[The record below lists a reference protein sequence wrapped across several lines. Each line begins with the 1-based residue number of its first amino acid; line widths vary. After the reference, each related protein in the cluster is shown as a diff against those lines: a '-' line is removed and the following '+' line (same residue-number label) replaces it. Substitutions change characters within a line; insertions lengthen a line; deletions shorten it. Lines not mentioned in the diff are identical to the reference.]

1 MSSVGRMYLL
11 LLGVL
16 LAAGCSTSNGN
27 SGLNL
32 VTPQGNHPAGFA
44 STHPTLILS
53 SSDISLCQ
61 SCHGNT
67 LQGGIAKVSCFSP
80 SLNGVACHHP
90 SPASWAT
97 PAQHGASAKQAPGHS
112 SFIVCQICHG
122 NDFAGGGSGVSCL
135 NTAGCHGS
143 GVNSPHP
150 RRPWRATGTDNT
162 HTNTDPVNA
171 VVCVN
176 CHANGANTNPP
187 HPPPTPAPAGTAP
200 GCFNST
206 LCHGASAAPHI
217 LGATWLNPTSA
228 AFHGLAAKPDLVYCQ
243 GCHGTPGTIFF
254 DGGAATT
261 KCSTCH
267 TGAKAHPTTWY
278 QAPSPFPGYV
288 ASHRDSGNPG
298 VACAIC
304 HRVTGPGAGPM
315 AGAPSCFSASFTNAD
330 GVAASC
336 HVNGPSAANHSVPF
350 FDNTHFQAT
359 QTTFT
364 SNCSNCH
371 AVTGTS
377 PVSAAPLC
385 TVCHT
390 AGSPLT
396 LTSCTSCHA
405 NPPNGAAGTAY
416 PNIAGTHTVH
426 IALNGAGTPISC
438 NTCHNGLGT
447 NTLNH
452 YNRANARPG
461 LNALR
466 VPPGD
471 AAFPATYNAETG
483 ASSFSATALTCS
495 NVSCHGGQ
503 ANLNWQTGTLNV
515 NTQCTSCHTSGTAQY
530 NSYNSG
536 EHQKHVSGEG
546 IECTVCHN
554 TTTLAASHFTTLSTT
569 AMEGPASATIGGGST
584 GVAAYVPAT
593 RSCTPSNSGSCH
605 NTRTW

>member
-1 MSSVGRMYLL
+1 MTGTRNLGPARPWVYLL

-16 LAAGCSTSNGN
+16 VAAGCSTSTSN
-27 SGLNL
+27 SGANL
-32 VTPQGNHPAGFA
+32 VDAQGNHPAGFV

-53 SSDISLCQ
+53 SSDIGPCQ
-61 SCHGNT
+61 SCHGDT
-67 LQGGIAKVSCFSP
+67 LQGGITKVSCFSP

-90 SPASWAT
+90 SPVSWVT
-97 PAQHGASAKQAPGHS
+97 SAQHGASAKQVPGHS
-112 SFIVCQICHG
+112 SFFVCQICHG

-187 HPPPTPAPAGTAP
+187 HPPSTPAPAGTAP

-206 LCHGASAAPHI
+206 LCHGEGPGGANHAVPFLAPRH
-217 LGATWLNPTSA
+217 TESTPTS
-228 AFHGLAAKPDLVYCQ
+228 F
-243 GCHGTPGTIFF
+243 
-254 DGGAATT
+254 
-261 KCSTCH
+261 
-267 TGAKAHPTTWY
+267 
-278 QAPSPFPGYV
+278 
-288 ASHRDSGNPG
+288 ASD
-298 VACAIC
+298 
-304 HRVTGPGAGPM
+304 
-315 AGAPSCFSASFTNAD
+315 
-330 GVAASC
+330 
-336 HVNGPSAANHSVPF
+336 
-350 FDNTHFQAT
+350 
-359 QTTFT
+359 
-364 SNCSNCH
+364 CSNCH

-377 PVSAAPLC
+377 PISAAPLC

-396 LTSCTSCHA
+396 LTFCTSCHA
-405 NPPNGAAGTAY
+405 FPPNGAAGAAY
-416 PNIAGTHTVH
+416 PNIAGAHPVH
-426 IALNGAGTPISC
+426 IALNSAGTPIAC
-438 NTCHNGLGT
+438 DTCHNGLGL

-471 AAFPATYNAETG
+471 AAFLATYNAKTG

-503 ANLNWQTGTLNV
+503 ANFNWQTGTLNV
-515 NTQCTSCHTSGTAQY
+515 NTQCTSCHASGTAQF

-536 EHQKHVSGEG
+536 RHMNVGQHVSNG
-546 IECTVCHN
+546 CTSCHD
-554 TTTLAASHFTTLSTT
+554 TARLALGHFTNLATS
-569 AMEGPASATIGGGST
+569 AFEQAPSATLLTGLQYNGATCNPGAGGI
-584 GVAAYVPAT
+584 
-593 RSCTPSNSGSCH
+593 SGCH
-605 NTRTW
+605 DQETW